1 MGVFVG
7 PSKDPDVDF
16 GVVHA
21 FPPAAAG
28 TLIRAADEGFTHLVL
43 SDTLF
48 FDAPPTHQEIL
59 AVLARGVNVFGC
71 CSAGALRAIELA
83 GHGMAGCGIVHGL
96 YQAGHLIDDAEV
108 ACVLD
113 DQYRA
118 VTPTLLDVRYYLGY
132 ALASG
137 FPLAAVTAAFNS
149 IRSVYFMKRDYDT
162 VHRLLVEHLSGEE
175 RLLKRVDD
183 PLFRIKWIDLENCLS
198 CIAEHVAIS
207 PRPFRRRSVDPA
219 WIRAGVLLGS

>member
-7 PSKDPDVDF
+7 PSREPDIVF
-16 GVVHA
+16 GTVHV

-28 TLIRAADEGFTHLVL
+28 NLLRAADEGFTHLVL

-48 FDAPPTHQEIL
+48 FDAPATHQEIL
-59 AVLARGVNVFGC
+59 AVLARGVHVFGC

-83 GHGMAGCGIVHGL
+83 RHGMVGCGIVHGL
-96 YQAGHLIDDAEV
+96 YQAGHLIDDGEI

-132 ALASG
+132 ARALG
-137 FPLAAVTAAFNS
+137 FSLPAVMAAFNS
-149 IRSVYFMKRDYDT
+149 IRSIYFMKRDYDS
-162 VHRLLVEHLSGEE
+162 VNKLIAKHLPAEE
-175 RLLKRVDD
+175 RPLKSIND
-183 PLFRIKWIDLENCLS
+183 PLFRIKCIDLENSLS
-198 CIAEHVAIS
+198 CIVGRIGTS
-207 PRPFRRRSVDPA
+207 PGPFRCRTADTG
-219 WIRAGVLLGS
+219 WIRAGVLLGT